1 MSAKN
6 DPSKPL
12 PDARHE
18 AFAVHYAVNGNAAQA
33 WQHCTGGD
41 GSHADANGS
50 KWLKRGSIPA
60 RIEWL
65 KAEAERRLQKK
76 AEKEQAPVLLT
87 LMRKRTILAQI
98 AETGGK
104 DADRISAIK
113 ADNDLAGEGSEAKA
127 ATSIVDALRA
137 ITHGRPAS

>member
-1 MSAKN
+1 MKN

-18 AFAVHYAVNGNAAQA
+18 AFAAHYAVNGNAAQA
-33 WQHCTGGD
+33 WLASGGD
-41 GSHADANGS
+41 NPGTADVQGS
-50 KWLKRGSIPA
+50 KWIKRGGIPA

-65 KAEAERRLQKK
+65 KAEAERKLRKK
-76 AEKEQAPVLLT
+76 ADKEQAPVLLT

-98 AETGGK
+98 AELGGK
-104 DADRISAIK
+104 DADRIAAIK

-127 ATSIVDALRA
+127 ADTLAEFMRSVVGAK
-137 ITHGRPAS
+137 TV